1 MLASHK
7 TVWWE
12 RLWCNI
18 RSYGV
23 EEKFVGVCE
32 GLCSRVE
39 TRVVMNRAKSKW
51 FGVEMES

>member
-1 MLASHK
+1 MLASHI

-39 TRVVMNRAKSKW
+39 TRVVMNRVKSKW
-51 FGVEMES
+51 FGVEKES